1 MKINPDT
8 FCSAAWFGIRNR
20 QDMTKT
26 VCCQLDWNTQDPG
39 TEQMS
44 PLDYLNSTKVTHM
57 RKQMHEGKK
66 VPQCQQCWTIESQG
80 RRSLRLNLN
89 DFISNGRGS
98 ALQSSWLQ
106 SYFNRKNDFQTDQV
120 MLTDIKIGNTCNF
133 ACVMCNPKDSSM
145 IYNYWMKNK
154 DNEFVQQHLQK
165 DPKYFENA
173 KFTGFK
179 QNAYRDYIQ
188 DVLENNNKVK
198 RISLLGGEPTLDEK
212 LFDILYNIPEDRKK
226 SISLNIIT
234 NGSNN
239 ILDRTKKLGQYAKIH
254 WTISLEGISDV
265 QDYARYGSNWNV
277 VEKHILQQAKYDPH
291 SVTVA
296 PLVQA
301 TTITGLPQL
310 INWANSHNIPLH
322 VQDIYAP
329 TYLGLDSVPTEL
341 KQKVIKELEQISDFT
356 VAVNDENIPWDM
368 SAIINT
374 INDSN
379 FDDKKLAQ
387 FKNYLKFYEKDR
399 QMKTFL
405 EVCPQWRTY
414 FEV

>member
-1 MKINPDT
+1 MKINSNT

-26 VCCQLDWNTQDPG
+26 VCCLLDWNTKDPG

-44 PLDYLNSTKVTHM
+44 PLDYLNSDKIKNM

-66 VPQCQQCWTIESQG
+66 VAQCQQCWTIESQG

-98 ALQSSWLQ
+98 NLHSSWLQ
-106 SYFNRKNDFQTDQV
+106 AYFNRKDDFTTDQV

-145 IYNYWMKNK
+145 IYNYWSKNK
-154 DNEFVQQHLQK
+154 DNEFVQEHLK
-165 DPKYFENA
+165 EDPKYFEKA

-179 QNAYRDYIQ
+179 QNAYRDYIEN
-188 DVLENNNKVK
+188 VLENNDKIK

-212 LFDILYNIPEDRKK
+212 LFAMLYNISNDRKK
-226 SISLNIIT
+226 KIALNIIT

-239 ILDRTKKLGQYAKIH
+239 MVERTKKLGPFEKIH
-254 WTISLEGISDV
+254 WTLSLEGVQDV
-265 QDYARYGSNWNV
+265 QDYARYGSKWKE
-277 VEKHILQQAKYDPH
+277 VEHNILEQLRYDPT
-291 SVTVA
+291 SITVA

-301 TTITGLPQL
+301 TTLTGLPEL
-310 INWANSHNIPLH
+310 IKWANSYNLPLH

-329 TYLGLDSVPTEL
+329 TYLGLDSVPSEL
-341 KQKVIKELEQISDFT
+341 KQKVIEQLEIISEFK
-356 VAVNDENIPWDM
+356 VAVNDENIPWNM

-379 FDDKKLAQ
+379 FDEKKLTQ
-387 FKNYLKFYEKDR
+387 FRNYLKFYEKDR
-399 QMKTFL
+399 DMKTFID
-405 EVCPQWRTY
+405 VCPEWRKY